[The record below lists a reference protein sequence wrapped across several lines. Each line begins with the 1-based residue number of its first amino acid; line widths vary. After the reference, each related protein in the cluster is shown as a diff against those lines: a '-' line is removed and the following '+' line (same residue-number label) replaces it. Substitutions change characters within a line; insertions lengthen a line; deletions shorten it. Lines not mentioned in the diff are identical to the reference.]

1 MLTYQ
6 ATDLFTGGEES
17 SFGDSTGRD
26 ETKIERIRRQET
38 ETAIFRRNNDPLLH
52 RTRHATRG
60 ILLLYQKL
68 DTCVFELSASEATHR
83 CLWMLE
89 ETFPCV
95 LIFLPLKFMQINR
108 DVSSFKNPITG
119 LMETL
124 T

>member
-1 MLTYQ
+1 MFNQKQLFLLTYQ

-52 RTRHATRG
+52 RTRHATRW

-68 DTCVFELSASEATHR
+68 DI
-83 CLWMLE
+83 
-89 ETFPCV
+89 CV
-95 LIFLPLKFMQINR
+95 LNCLHLKLSI
-108 DVSSFKNPITG
+108 DVCGSSNQ
-119 LMETL
+119 
-124 T
+124 